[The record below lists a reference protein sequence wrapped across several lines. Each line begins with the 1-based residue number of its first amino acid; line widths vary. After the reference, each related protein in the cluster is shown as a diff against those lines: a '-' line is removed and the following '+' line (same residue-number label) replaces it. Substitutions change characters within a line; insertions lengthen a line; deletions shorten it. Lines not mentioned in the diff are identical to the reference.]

1 MGDWTI
7 RLIDE
12 TGYVGIFL
20 LMFLETIFP
29 PIPSEVIMPV
39 AGARAAQGPLT
50 LWGVIASGTAGA
62 MLGNL
67 FWYALARVIGMKR
80 FRPFIEKYGRWLT
93 MDWEDVEKTERLFG
107 RFGGTSV
114 SAGSDAS
121 DHPLGYL
128 LPAGLLNMRLRAS
141 VWSTLSTVVGP
152 AALPRPLGLARPS
165 AHRKVLGPLSTAIVV
180 LIVGRLLSGASSRGS
195 GIPDPVS
202 DTRFSGLPI
211 PLLRWDTKW
220 DRKITCVHLRV
231 PVRPR
236 GWALR

>member
-7 RLIDE
+7 RLIDQ

-80 FRPFIEKYGRWLT
+80 FRPFIENYGRWLT
-93 MDWEDVEKTERLFG
+93 MDWDDVEKAEKLFG
-107 RFGGTSV
+107 RFGGTIVSV
-114 SAGSDAS
+114 GRMLPTIRSVISI
-121 DHPLGYL
+121 
-128 LPAGLLNMRLRAS
+128 PAGLLSMRLKTFLL
-141 VWSTLSTVVGP
+141 WSTLGTAGWT
-152 AALPRPLGLARPS
+152 AILATAGWGLGMAFDDVE
-165 AHRKVLGPLSTAIVV
+165 KILGPLSTAIIV
-180 LIVGRLLSGASSRGS
+180 LIVAAYIWRQL
-195 GIPDPVS
+195 
-202 DTRFSGLPI
+202 T
-211 PLLRWDTKW
+211 W
-220 DRKITCVHLRV
+220 RKRH
-231 PVRPR
+231 P
-236 GWALR
+236 